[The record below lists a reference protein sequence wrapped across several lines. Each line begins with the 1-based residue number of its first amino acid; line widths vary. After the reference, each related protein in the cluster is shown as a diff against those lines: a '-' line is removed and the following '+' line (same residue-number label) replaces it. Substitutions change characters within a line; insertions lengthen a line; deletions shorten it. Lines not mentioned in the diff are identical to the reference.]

1 MSGPQSYRV
10 EDLIVDTIRPD
21 VAVHG
26 DCVGADAEFH
36 SICMLLGIP
45 IIIYPPE
52 NPDLRAFCKGA
63 AKVMPAM
70 PYLDRNRAMVDLS
83 HTTLAA
89 PDSMKERLRSGTWA
103 TVRYTRYEN
112 HALYIAFPDGTT
124 KRED

>member
-1 MSGPQSYRV
+1 MTVGQYVQV
-10 EDLIVDTIRPD
+10 EALIQGVIHPD

-36 SICMLLGIP
+36 AICRQLDIP

-52 NPDLRAFCKGA
+52 NPDLRAYCKGA
-63 AKVMPAM
+63 AKVMPVM

-112 HALYIAFPDGTT
+112 HALYIAYPDGTT